1 MKADALQNQLR
12 DYLLGTLPESEQTVL
27 EQALLNDRKKFDEAR
42 AVETDLVD
50 RYVRNRLSANE
61 RTQFERHYLASP
73 LHRERVAIAEAMLAE
88 FDLSPAIAEP
98 SSSWWP
104 SWQNSFRFPQLIFNG
119 AMAVVL
125 LLTAGVAFWLFRD
138 RAQLNQQVA
147 QLREQ
152 SRAETE
158 RRQQE
163 LAEQQRQ
170 LTEEQARSQQLRA
183 ELDKLQ
189 QQKEP
194 IAVSAVLSFLL
205 TPATRA
211 ANNSPTVIPR
221 KSRNTQL
228 LIELDGARYPSYQA
242 RLQTVEG
249 RAVSDL
255 PVRATK
261 DGAFAVVAL
270 PLAVTQRGD
279 YVLILN
285 GRKASGDTEEL
296 DRYFFR
302 IQ

>member
-1 MKADALQNQLR
+1 MKPDALQNQLR
-12 DYLLGTLPESEQTVL
+12 DYLLGTLPESEQTAL
-27 EQALLNDRKKFDEAR
+27 EQSLLNDREKFDEAR

-50 RYVRNRLSANE
+50 RYVRNRLSAKE
-61 RTQFERHYLASP
+61 RTQFERNYLASP

-98 SSSWWP
+98 SSSWWQ
-104 SWQNSFRFPQLIFNG
+104 SWQNSFRFPQLIFSG
-119 AMAVVL
+119 AMAIVL
-125 LLTAGVAFWLFRD
+125 LLTAGVAVWLFRD
-138 RAQLNQQVA
+138 RAQLNQQMV

-152 SRAETE
+152 SRAEAE

-163 LAEQQRQ
+163 LAQQQRQ

-194 IAVSAVLSFLL
+194 VVAPSVLSFLL

-211 ANNSPTVIPR
+211 ANSSPTVISR
-221 KSRNTQL
+221 KSRNAQL
-228 LIELDGARYPSYQA
+228 LMELGGTPYPGYQA
-242 RLQTVEG
+242 KLQTVEG
-249 RAVSDL
+249 RALSDL

-261 DGAFAVVAL
+261 DGAFVAVVL
-270 PLAVTQRGD
+270 PLAVTPRGD
-279 YVLILN
+279 YILILN
-285 GRKASGDTEEL
+285 GRKADGSAEEL